1 MLVNIVIRPLEAI
14 FAQNVVSIRSDDL
27 RNGELTYVEVDERLE
42 PLVALHLEVAVA
54 LEALLHD
61 VEVLPQQGD

>member
-1 MLVNIVIRPLEAI
+1 VLVYVVIRPLEAI